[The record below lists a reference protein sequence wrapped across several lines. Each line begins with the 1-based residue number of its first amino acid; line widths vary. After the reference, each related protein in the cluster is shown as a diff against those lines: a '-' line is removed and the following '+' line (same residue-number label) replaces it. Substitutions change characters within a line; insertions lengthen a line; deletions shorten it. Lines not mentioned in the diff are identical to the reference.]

1 MVGLW
6 AEFVNLFQ
14 IRKRISSSKAKS
26 SSFPFLCYE
35 TEPSFNWSRKF
46 WQPNIVLR
54 WNHGKS
60 LSLRDK
66 RLRCN
71 QGSVPPWHFRQ
82 DPFLSIKLHI
92 FFQLCH
98 TRVLWCGIILGLF
111 FFFASFF
118 PMAWPAQVCD
128 DALYSCPLSLTHLWA
143 SCALLSGHSQL
154 LCNISIAT
162 VLRKRK

>member
-111 FFFASFF
+111 FFLHPSFQWHGLLKCAT
-118 PMAWPAQVCD
+118 M
-128 DALYSCPLSLTHLWA
+128 LYIHVLWA
-143 SCALLSGHSQL
+143 SLISEQAVHCYQDTPNSCATS
-154 LCNISIAT
+154 
-162 VLRKRK
+162 V